1 MDLTLVLTTLLL
13 GLAGSVHCVAMCS
26 APSAAAVRA
35 CGGGGTA
42 TREVWSAFHLGRLLG
57 YALAGAVAAAS
68 VGALER
74 FSATVPVLRP
84 LWTLLHVG
92 ALALGAWLLIT
103 GRQPAWMERLGSTP
117 TASARLPGGWQR
129 MQGPARSGLAG
140 LAWVAWPCGL
150 LQSALVVAA
159 LANSPAGGAAAMAA
173 FALASAPALG
183 LAPWLWWRWQGAD
196 RQSGRGTAAAG
207 PRAARVNAWAVRIAG
222 ALLFGFSA
230 WAMGHDLIRE
240 AALWCV
246 S

>member
-35 CGGGGTA
+35 CTSGGA
-42 TREVWSAFHLGRLLG
+42 SARDVWSAFHLGRLLG
-57 YALAGAVAAAS
+57 YAVAGGVAAAS

-84 LWTLLHVG
+84 LWTLLHVA

-103 GRQPAWMERLGSTP
+103 GRQPAWMERMGSTP
-117 TASARLPGGWQR
+117 AASPRLGGGWQR
-129 MQGPARSGLAG
+129 MHGPAKGALAG

-159 LANSPAGGAAAMAA
+159 LANTPAGGAAAMVA

-183 LAPWLWWRWQGAD
+183 LAPWLWLRWQAAD
-196 RQSGRGTAAAG
+196 RPGAG
-207 PRAARVNAWAVRIAG
+207 GGLHAARIHAWAVRIAG

-240 AALWCV
+240 AVLWCV